1 MNSSHT
7 EKVNKVELILL
18 LLEGSLFRTTA
29 CNILFL
35 ALRFLTYAPVK
46 M

>member
-1 MNSSHT
+1 MNSGNT

-35 ALRFLTYAPVK
+35 ALRFLTHVPVK